1 MLSKRKK
8 KKKTLYVLKDQYM
21 QDLNRNESLDKANM
35 RVELIELW
43 VKQIKSKR
51 NKRERTIVRILRE
64 RYQNFSNAKVSTYT
78 KYMECVWEFQ
88 TLHEQYL
95 TFI

>member
-51 NKRERTIVRILRE
+51 NKRERTIVR
-64 RYQNFSNAKVSTYT
+64 N
-78 KYMECVWEFQ
+78 
-88 TLHEQYL
+88 
-95 TFI
+95 